1 MPKLKGPGRTFM
13 RREDRSFFHAWI
25 ADSRKASVEAP
36 NVSKQT
42 TFQKTKQNRITLF
55 MSDQEDGTRTNMPCP
70 GMFPSDS
77 TMQIKELA
85 ISARFTDNHLLADF
99 IRGGIVTLSV
109 GDKPQAVLPAMYM
122 ADPATLQ
129 TLLPEDGKPEGL
141 KGFLRLRRTIAVP
154 PRQGVHATLEVPRH
168 VADQFSA
175 IEAGLD
181 RREYAEVRVEL
192 NGRHSSYVYEND
204 LSPEELEEA
213 LKEIAEHE
221 ERIRRAEYENPP
233 GMRWGLSHEEAS
245 RLIRQQLKEKHRI
258 NDDYNAEYT
267 EIDLDHEKE
276 HPLSE
281 MDFVKLNL
289 GQPPD
294 GGAPGSLYFDDDK
307 GVFRMKMPSG
317 EWDDAWW
324 LHPADRML
332 DEFAE
337 KLTKRLIT
345 MTGAALPTEKVRE
358 ALAETLIE
366 VVTPDDDGLME
377 IGSQIDPSLPE
388 EWRTAIRD
396 ESKKYLS
403 DHIDESGVAD
413 AEVYKK
419 LGDAAVKVTE
429 ARLVNKDMDAN
440 DCIRVFKQALGL
452 PTVGSDWSPDDYLK

>member
-1 MPKLKGPGRTFM
+1 M
-13 RREDRSFFHAWI
+13 
-25 ADSRKASVEAP
+25 
-36 NVSKQT
+36 
-42 TFQKTKQNRITLF
+42 LF
-55 MSDQEDGTRTNMPCP
+55 MTDQEDETRTNMPCP

-77 TMQIKELA
+77 TMQIKELT
-85 ISARFTDNHLLADF
+85 ISARFTDNKLLADF

-109 GDKPQAVLPAMYM
+109 GDKPCAVLPAMYM
-122 ADPATLQ
+122 ADPATLE

-141 KGFLRLRRTIAVP
+141 KGKLMLRRAIAVP
-154 PRQGVHATLEVPRH
+154 PRQGIHAMLEVPSNI
-168 VADQFSA
+168 ADQFCD
-175 IEAGLD
+175 IEHGR

-245 RLIRQQLKEKHRI
+245 RLIRQQLKEKHGF
-258 NDDYNAEYT
+258 DDYNAEYT
-267 EIDLDHEKE
+267 EIDLEHEKE
-276 HPLSE
+276 NPLSE
-281 MDFVKLNL
+281 MDLVKLNL
-289 GQPPD
+289 GQQPENA
-294 GGAPGSLYFDDDK
+294 APGTLYFDEDK
-307 GVFRMKMPSG
+307 EVFRMKMPDG

-324 LHPADRML
+324 LQPADRML

-337 KLTKRLIT
+337 KLTKKLIST
-345 MTGAALPTEKVRE
+345 TGSALPVEKVRE
-358 ALAETLIE
+358 ALAETLVE

-388 EWRTAIRD
+388 EWRKAIRE

-403 DHIDESGVAD
+403 DYIDENEVAD
-413 AEVYKK
+413 GEVYRR

-429 ARLVNKDMDAN
+429 ARLINKDMTAN